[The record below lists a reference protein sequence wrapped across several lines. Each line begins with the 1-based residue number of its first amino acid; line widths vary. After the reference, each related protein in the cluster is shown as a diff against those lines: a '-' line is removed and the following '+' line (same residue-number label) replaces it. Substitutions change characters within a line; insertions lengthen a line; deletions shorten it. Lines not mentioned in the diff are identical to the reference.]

1 MTTTSTLQFV
11 HLTPIKNNHRAI
23 DRLHVAV

>member
-11 HLTPIKNNHRAI
+11 RLTPIKTNHRAI
-23 DRLHVAV
+23 NRLHVAV